1 MDLSLPPFLELVPAS
16 TEVPSL
22 EMVPWNTWTYLC
34 HHFWSWFLPLP
45 RFHLWRWFLEIHG
58 PISGAGSCLYRG
70 SIPGDGSLKYM
81 DLSLPPFLELV
92 PQITRHQLQSWFP
105 PFLKF
110 HLWRWFLEIHGS
122 ISAIIFGAGSRCFQ
136 GSISGD
142 GSLKDMDLSL
152 KIFLELVPAFPRFH
166 LWRWFIEIHGPISA
180 TVYGAGSTNN
190 KASIP
195 ELVHAFSKV
204 PPLEMIPWN
213 TWSYLCQVQSG
224 PPTEQVCAV
233 ERYSYYE
240 NFVM

>member
-1 MDLSLPPFLELVPAS
+1 MKYTVLSLPPFLEIVPALDSKVS
-16 TEVPSL
+16 TQEVVTRFSGIYPQS
-22 EMVPWNTWTYLC
+22 
-34 HHFWSWFLPLP
+34 WSPPFP
-45 RFHLWRWFLEIHG
+45 RIHLWRWFLEIHG
-58 PISGAGSCLYRG
+58 PISGAGSGLYRG

-166 LWRWFIEIHGPISA
+166 LWR
-180 TVYGAGSTNN
+180 
-190 KASIP
+190 
-195 ELVHAFSKV
+195 
-204 PPLEMIPWN
+204 
-213 TWSYLCQVQSG
+213 
-224 PPTEQVCAV
+224 
-233 ERYSYYE
+233 
-240 NFVM
+240 